1 MKQILALLLVVGNSL
16 SLYAQSNPGEISRI
30 TGEVYDGTTNEPLAG
45 VNISIVGTTLGAST
59 EIDGRFDIQRVPVG
73 TYSVRVTAI
82 GYTPFI
88 ATDIVVMVA
97 KPTEIRIPL
106 IESLVQVEGVQVTA
120 SYFQSLPDRPLST
133 LIQSNAEIRRLPGGQ
148 EDVVRAIS
156 IMPGVAQVQAGRN
169 DLIVRGGAPSENLFV
184 VDNIEIPNI
193 NHFGTQGASGGPLS
207 FINLDFVERTTFSTG
222 GFGVR
227 YGDKLSSVLSI
238 DLRDGR
244 KDQLG
249 GKATISSSQF
259 GLNLEGPASESGNFI
274 LSARRSY
281 LDFIFKAAGFGFVP
295 EYWDFLG
302 KVHYD
307 LSLKDRLDV
316 LAIGALDNV
325 KLFNDTPDK
334 RFSNSRVL
342 GSNQNQFVGGVT
354 WRHLMN
360 QSFMTVALSQTYVDY
375 DYMQND
381 SLLNSLFRNS
391 SFEHEST

>member
-1 MKQILALLLVVGNSL
+1 MKQVLALLILVGNSL
-16 SLYAQSNPGEISRI
+16 SIYAQPNPAETSRI
-30 TGEVYDGTTNEPLAG
+30 TGEIYDGTTNEPLVG
-45 VNISIVGTTLGAST
+45 VNISIIGTTLGAST
-59 EIDGRFDIQRVPVG
+59 EIDGRFNIQRIPVG

-82 GYTPFI
+82 GYMPFI

-120 SYFQSLPDRPLST
+120 SYFQNLPDRPLST
-133 LIQSNAEIRRLPGGQ
+133 LIQSNEEIRRLPGGQ

-156 IMPGVAQVQAGRN
+156 IMPGVAQVQPGRN
-169 DLIVRGGAPSENLFV
+169 DLIVRGGAPSENLFA
-184 VDNIEIPNI
+184 VDNLEIPNI

-207 FINLDFVERTTFSTG
+207 FINLDFVDRTSFSTG

-238 DLRDGR
+238 DLKEGR

-249 GKATISSSQF
+249 GKATISASQF
-259 GLNLEGPASESGNFI
+259 GLNLEGPTSESGNFI
-274 LSARRSY
+274 FSARRSY

-302 KVHYD
+302 KIHYD
-307 LSLKDRLDV
+307 LSPKDRLDV

-325 KLFNDTPDK
+325 KLFNDSPDK
-334 RFSNSRVL
+334 RSSNS
-342 GSNQNQFVGGVT
+342 
-354 WRHLMN
+354 
-360 QSFMTVALSQTYVDY
+360 
-375 DYMQND
+375 
-381 SLLNSLFRNS
+381 
-391 SFEHEST
+391 